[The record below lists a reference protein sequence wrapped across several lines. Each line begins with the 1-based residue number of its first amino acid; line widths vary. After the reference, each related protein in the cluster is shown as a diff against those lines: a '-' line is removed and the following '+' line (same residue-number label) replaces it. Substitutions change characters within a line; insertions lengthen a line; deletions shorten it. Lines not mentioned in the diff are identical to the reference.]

1 MHASIAPHRL
11 LPASRMF
18 SALLLS
24 TSRQEARRVL
34 NITLREISK
43 VVGPKPKVGLRL
55 PEEERKRWM
64 GAFSTWLMV
73 YVLPQKVP

>member
-43 VVGPKPKVGLRL
+43 VVGPKPKVLH
-55 PEEERKRWM
+55 PS
-64 GAFSTWLMV
+64 APFSSDH
-73 YVLPQKVP
+73 YI